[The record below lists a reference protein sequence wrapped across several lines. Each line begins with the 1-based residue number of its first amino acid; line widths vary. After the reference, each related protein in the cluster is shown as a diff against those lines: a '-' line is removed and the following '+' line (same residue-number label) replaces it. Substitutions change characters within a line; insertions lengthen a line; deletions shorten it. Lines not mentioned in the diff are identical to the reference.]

1 MSEKHKRKSS
11 TTKTE
16 NRVAEITERLEQG
29 IQELFESDRYKA
41 YLKTMAKFYDYS
53 VNNTILIAMQNPAA
67 TMVAGY
73 QAWQNKF
80 GRYVK
85 AGEKGIRI
93 LAPMPYKVKIEKEQA
108 DPQTGQTIKNEDGD
122 PVTVMVEGKR
132 LYGFRVV
139 TVFDISQTAG
149 KELPSLGVQEL
160 SGNVERY
167 DEFLAAI
174 RNISPVPMEWEEIPG
189 SAKGYYSRS
198 EQRIVIRK
206 GMSQI
211 QTIKTAIHELAHAKL
226 HGVVPEENGQ
236 ESAEVLEK
244 TRKTKEVEAESVAY
258 TICQRYGIE
267 TSDYSFGYIAG
278 WSSGKDMKELKSS
291 LETIRRTSAE
301 LIQSLDLQLQMLTEA
316 QAAEVMKGGEV
327 PSATFTLSMS

>member
-1 MSEKHKRKSS
+1 MAEKHKRKSS

-122 PVTVMVEGKR
+122 PVTEMV
-132 LYGFRVV
+132 
-139 TVFDISQTAG
+139 D
-149 KELPSLGVQEL
+149 
-160 SGNVERY
+160 
-167 DEFLAAI
+167 
-174 RNISPVPMEWEEIPG
+174 
-189 SAKGYYSRS
+189 
-198 EQRIVIRK
+198 
-206 GMSQI
+206 
-211 QTIKTAIHELAHAKL
+211 
-226 HGVVPEENGQ
+226 
-236 ESAEVLEK
+236 
-244 TRKTKEVEAESVAY
+244 ESVCMAFVSLRCSIY
-258 TICQRYGIE
+258 RRQRE
-267 TSDYSFGYIAG
+267 RSFRLWEYRNYPE
-278 WSSGKDMKELKSS
+278 M
-291 LETIRRTSAE
+291 
-301 LIQSLDLQLQMLTEA
+301 
-316 QAAEVMKGGEV
+316 
-327 PSATFTLSMS
+327 